1 MTLAMA
7 TRKMHRSFLSWRQGL
22 YGKIAGGTALLA
34 ILIYGLDRP
43 DEPPNGGTWLG
54 YTYGVLALVLIAW
67 LAWFG
72 IRRRRY
78 PATGKL
84 ENLLSAHVYFGLA
97 LLVVGT
103 LHTGFHFHANVHT
116 LAYVLM
122 VLVIGSGIFGSYA
135 FLRYPPLMTA
145 NRGGANLAGMTGE
158 LAALDLRCRD
168 LALSLPDATAGVVRA
183 AVAKGGRPGA
193 AAATLAA
200 IGQVQQQLGSLE
212 GARPTDVLALAQA
225 MARRAA
231 VLDKL
236 QRDRR
241 YRRLMLL
248 WRAVHVPLT
257 TALLV
262 ALFIH
267 VFAVF
272 YYL

>member
-1 MTLAMA
+1 MTLAPA
-7 TRKMHRSFLSWRQGL
+7 TLKMHRSFLSWRRCL
-22 YGKIAGGTALLA
+22 YGKLAGALTIFA
-34 ILIYGLDRP
+34 ILAYWLDHP

-54 YTYGVLALVLIAW
+54 YTYGTLGLVLIAW

-78 PATGKL
+78 RNPAPL
-84 ENLLSAHVYFGLA
+84 ENLLSAHVYFGSA
-97 LLVVGT
+97 LLVVAT

-116 LAYVLM
+116 LAFALM

-145 NRGGANLAGMTGE
+145 NRGGANLARMTAE
-158 LAALDLRCRD
+158 LAALDVRCLN
-168 LALSLPDATAGVVRA
+168 LALHLPDATAAVVRA
-183 AVAKGGRPGA
+183 ALAQVARPA
-193 AAATLAA
+193 ATTLAA
-200 IGQVQQQLGSLE
+200 IGQVQQQLGTLE
-212 GARPTDVLALAQA
+212 GAPTVDVLALAQA
-225 MARRAA
+225 MTRRAA
-231 VLDKL
+231 LLDVL

-248 WRAVHVPLT
+248 WRAIHVPAT
-257 TALLV
+257 VGLLV

-272 YYL
+272 YYS